1 MLQGWGA
8 EPIPKSPLV
17 AVSTRVDAYSRGTS
31 GRRTEVLDCCL
42 EAVQLPG
49 SEPGHRGSKGSPS
62 PGTRGPGLPTEV
74 PLLPIRPSRQ
84 PSLPQR
90 LPLSPTLPL
99 ARDINVCQ
107 SRHPAPC
114 PRTRLPIPQPLPS
127 EITYFHSAQP
137 RRLGG
142 TWNRRDRP
150 WLHCPAPHSGA
161 RRTPPGK
168 GKTGSVRRA
177 SAYDHIFN
185 H

>member
-1 MLQGWGA
+1 MG
-8 EPIPKSPLV
+8 
-17 AVSTRVDAYSRGTS
+17 AYSWGTS
-31 GRRTEVLDCCL
+31 GKRMEVLDCCL
-42 EAVQLPG
+42 EVVQLPG
-49 SEPGHRGSKGSPS
+49 SEPSHSGSKRSPS
-62 PGTRGPGLPTEV
+62 SGTRGPGLPTEA
-74 PLLPIRPSRQ
+74 PLLPIPTQQTAKSPSKA
-84 PSLPQR
+84 
-90 LPLSPTLPL
+90 PTVTNI
-99 ARDINVCQ
+99 ATDINFCQ

-114 PRTRLPIPQPLPS
+114 PHTPLPIPQPLPS
-127 EITYFHSAQP
+127 DITYFRSAQP

-161 RRTPPGK
+161 GRTPPGK